1 MFATVI
7 EANYITKKD
16 DKTAVAS
23 LTDEDIRAIHHL
35 SKDEKIGQRVSL
47 ITLTLPLL
55 IIDII
60 IHVHVPHRSLGCQF
74 SMLGQVWNR

>member
-47 ITLTLPLL
+47 ITLTLPL
-55 IIDII
+55 DII

-74 SMLGQVWNR
+74 SMLDQL